1 MSLGEV
7 HRVAPPRHCD
17 IHSHHTGWSQSS
29 GPRKQT
35 QLQECLLSCYCI
47 WTFDTHS
54 VTTLEVSETQ
64 NTPTDE
70 HSTNLKASSFVTE
83 WFKSH
88 RMELGKPSGGEA
100 QCSWFWANQATAGED
115 GDEESEGDRQQSPR
129 YFLPHRLLVPV
140 LVRNCQ
146 LSVLS
151 SRVNRKYTC
160 AEDVVV
166 LIIHQS
172 TS

>member
-1 MSLGEV
+1 MSLGEG
-7 HRVAPPRHCD
+7 HRVVPPRHCD

-29 GPRKQT
+29 SLRKQT

-115 GDEESEGDRQQSPR
+115 GDEESEGTDSI
-129 YFLPHRLLVPV
+129 LLGISFRIVYLCQCYCAIVNYLSWVPGSIESTHV
-140 LVRNCQ
+140 LRM
-146 LSVLS
+146 
-151 SRVNRKYTC
+151 
-160 AEDVVV
+160 
-166 LIIHQS
+166 
-172 TS
+172 